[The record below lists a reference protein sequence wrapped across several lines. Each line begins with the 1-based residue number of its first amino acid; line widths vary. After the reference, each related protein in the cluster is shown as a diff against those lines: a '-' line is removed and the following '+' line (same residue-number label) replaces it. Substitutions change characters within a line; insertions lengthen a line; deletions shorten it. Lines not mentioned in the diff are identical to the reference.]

1 MHVAQRHGDEACGNA
16 PARHLN
22 GPSVGTGDRRLGLQL
37 VRNALR
43 LGSGHE
49 ALEHHGVDV
58 RPPRDDRTRPADDL
72 AVLRFVDAR
81 IVRGVGD
88 VEGERHVGVHG
99 MGACHGAAGA
109 DLLLSGGHRD
119 EVARGAAGAG
129 QLLHDATGDPHAALV
144 IEALRDGHV
153 VAEPLES
160 DAERD
165 GVAHPH
171 KLLHALG
178 LHAQIDN
185 EGGERRHRLA
195 LVRLDEV
202 DGLAAHDAAEGAG
215 SGVHVDPHAGQDGRV
230 HAAQRGHGEEA
241 LVGDV
246 GDHEAD
252 LVHMGRQHERGRTG
266 VAALEYRA
274 HRAHGVG
281 GHFVGHISEPL
292 AHQRGRRLLEARRR
306 GRLHQLLQKLQM
318 FLLHWFSCSIH
329 R

>member
-1 MHVAQRHGDEACGNA
+1 MPPRVTWM
-16 PARHLN
+16 ARA
-22 GPSVGTGDRRLGLQL
+22 SVPGDRRLGLQL

-43 LGSGHE
+43 LGSGHK

-202 DGLAAHDAAEGAG
+202 DGLGG
-215 SGVHVDPHAGQDGRV
+215 PRC
-230 HAAQRGHGEEA
+230 RGGC
-241 LVGDV
+241 
-246 GDHEAD
+246 
-252 LVHMGRQHERGRTG
+252 RKRC
-266 VAALEYRA
+266 
-274 HRAHGVG
+274 
-281 GHFVGHISEPL
+281 
-292 AHQRGRRLLEARRR
+292 ARRPACRAGWPRPRRPKRPRR
-306 GRLHQLLQKLQM
+306 GSPRRR
-318 FLLHWFSCSIH
+318 C